1 MAADSLPPG
10 QRPAEHPELLSPI
23 FWRDGKVVMID
34 QRRLPDDEIWNAYDT
49 WEDVA
54 RAIADLEVRGA
65 PAIGCAGAFAVA
77 LAVGSSS
84 SAASPRQHMRQ
95 IGETRPPPGNPG
107 AAVPPTGDA

>member
-34 QRRLPDDEIWNAYDT
+34 QRRLPDAEIWNAYDT
-49 WEDVA
+49 WQEVA

-77 LAVGSSS
+77 LAAPTVKTAVGL
-84 SAASPRQHMRQ
+84 RGILRQ
-95 IGETRPPPGNPG
+95 ISDTRPT
-107 AAVPPTGDA
+107 AVDV